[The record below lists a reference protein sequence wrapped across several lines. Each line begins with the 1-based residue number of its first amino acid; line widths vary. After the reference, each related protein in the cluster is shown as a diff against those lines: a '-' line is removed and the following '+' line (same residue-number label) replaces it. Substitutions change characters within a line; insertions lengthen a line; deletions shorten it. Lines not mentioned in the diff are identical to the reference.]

1 MAMHI
6 LIPNRITLSRYI
18 KVKEL
23 MKKMGSPVISCVE
36 IRPGYY
42 LALEGSH
49 RVTAAKELGL
59 EPILEVVD
67 NCSDKGFPP
76 SYLIEAKVR
85 ESRGLGIE
93 F

>member
-1 MAMHI
+1 MRI
-6 LIPNRITLSRYI
+6 LIPNRTTLCRYI
-18 KVKEL
+18 KVKDL
-23 MKKMGSPVISCVE
+23 MRKLGSPVISCVE

-67 NCSDKGFPP
+67 NCGDKDSPP

-85 ESRGLGIE
+85 ESRCLGID